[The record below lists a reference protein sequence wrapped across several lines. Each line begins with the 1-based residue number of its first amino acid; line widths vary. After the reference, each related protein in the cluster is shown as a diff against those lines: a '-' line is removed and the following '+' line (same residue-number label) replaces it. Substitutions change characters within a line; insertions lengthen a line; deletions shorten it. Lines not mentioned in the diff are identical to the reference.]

1 MQSHSTAEP
10 SILSPKILIPF
21 ILLTM
26 IWGTTWI
33 VIRDQ
38 LGVVPPSWS
47 VCYRFLVGGIAMLIY
62 AKVSGANLNIGRSGH
77 MFAIPFGVAQF
88 VLNFNFVYRAEI
100 YITSGLVAVVFALL
114 VVPNAIFGRIF
125 LGQAVTRKFV
135 IGSAIAFGGLALLFL
150 NEVRADPSSQ
160 SATLIGV
167 GLTLLGVLS
176 ASASNLMQ
184 ATERAKL
191 YPMASVLGWGM
202 LWGAGINAIIAFST
216 TGAPVLDMR
225 WAYFGGIAYLGII
238 ASAIAFTLYFGVIR
252 QIGPA
257 KAAYSSVIIPII
269 AMLISTVVEGY
280 VWTLLSV
287 SGCALALAGLVVAL
301 SARKP
306 ST

>member
-1 MQSHSTAEP
+1 MQSPTTEP
-10 SILSPKILIPF
+10 SILSPRILIPF
-21 ILLTM
+21 IALTM

-47 VCYRFLVGGIAMLIY
+47 VCYRFLVGGVAMLIY

-77 MFAIPFGVAQF
+77 MFAIPFGIAQF

-114 VVPNAIFGRIF
+114 VVPNAIFGKIF

-135 IGSAIAFGGLALLFL
+135 VGSAIAFGGLALLFL
-150 NEVRADPSSQ
+150 NEVRADPGSQ
-160 SATLIGV
+160 GATLIGV

-176 ASASNLMQ
+176 ASASNVMQ

-202 LWGAGINAIIAFST
+202 LWGAGINAIIALVT

-225 WAYFGGIAYLGII
+225 WAYFGGVAYLGII

-269 AMLISTVVEGY
+269 AMLISTVAEGY
-280 VWTLLSV
+280 VWTMLSV
-287 SGCALALAGLVVAL
+287 AGCALALAGLVVAL

>member
-1 MQSHSTAEP
+1 MQSQSTAEP

-114 VVPNAIFGRIF
+114 VVPNAIFGKIF

-176 ASASNLMQ
+176 ASASNVMQ

-202 LWGAGINAIIAFST
+202 LWGAGINAVIATAT

-269 AMLISTVVEGY
+269 AMLISTAVEGY